1 MKPIDILTALL
12 VMVIWGLNFVTA
24 KLGVS
29 ELPPLLFSAL
39 RFALMAALLVPFHRQ
54 RWSQLP
60 SLALL
65 AFTLGVVHFGLFFI
79 GIKGVDAAT
88 SAITVQLQVPF
99 SALVAAWVFGDMLGW
114 KRAGGMALAFLGVAL
129 LMGEPSRPDPVSVG
143 LIVLSAIGFAL
154 STLVI
159 KKMGAMHPLLVTGW
173 IGLFGAPML
182 LVLSLIFESGQLVAM
197 ESAGWRGWGGVVYAA
212 VLSSIV
218 GHSLWYRLLRSHTMN
233 QVVPYSLLAPAI
245 GVFSGVLLLD
255 EPFTWHKLV
264 GGLFTLSGV
273 AIIQLV
279 TARKAAA

>member
-1 MKPIDILTALL
+1 MKPFDILTALL

-39 RFALMAALLVPFHRQ
+39 RFALMAALLVPFYRP
-54 RWSQLP
+54 RWGQLP

-99 SALVAAWVFGDMLGW
+99 SALVAAWVFGDLLGW
-114 KRAGGMALAFLGVAL
+114 KRAGGMALAFFGVAL
-129 LMGEPSRPDPVSVG
+129 LMGEPSRPDPFSVG
-143 LIVLSAIGFAL
+143 LIVLSAVGFAL

-173 IGLFGAPML
+173 IGLLGAPML
-182 LVLSLIFESGQLVAM
+182 LVLSLIFESDHRAAM

-279 TARKAAA
+279 TARKAVA

>member
-1 MKPIDILTALL
+1 MKPLDILFALL
-12 VMVIWGLNFVTA
+12 VMVIWGLNFVTS

-39 RFALMAALLVPFHRQ
+39 RFALMAALLVPFYRP
-54 RWSQLP
+54 RWGQLP
-60 SLALL
+60 ALALL

-88 SAITVQLQVPF
+88 SAIVIQLQVPF
-99 SALVAAWVFGDMLGW
+99 SALVAALVFGDMLGW
-114 KRAGGMALAFLGVAL
+114 KRAGGMALAFVGVAL
-129 LMGEPSRPDPVSVG
+129 LMGEPSKPDPLSVG
-143 LIVLSAIGFAL
+143 LLVLSAIGFAL

-159 KKMGAMHPLLVTGW
+159 KKTGSMHPLLFTGW
-173 IGLFGAPML
+173 IGLLGAPML
-182 LVLSLIFESGQLVAM
+182 LALSLIFESGQLAAM

-218 GHSLWYRLLRSHTMN
+218 GHSLWYWLLRGHTMN

-279 TARKAAA
+279 TARKAPA

>member
-39 RFALMAALLVPFHRQ
+39 RFALMAALLVPFHRP

-173 IGLFGAPML
+173 IGLLGAPML